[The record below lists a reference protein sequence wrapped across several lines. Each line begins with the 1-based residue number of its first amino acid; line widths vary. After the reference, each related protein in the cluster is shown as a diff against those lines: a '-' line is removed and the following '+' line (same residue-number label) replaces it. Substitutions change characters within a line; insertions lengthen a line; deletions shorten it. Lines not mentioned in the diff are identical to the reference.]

1 MKGRRTGMIYI
12 VEDDNSIRE
21 LLEYSLNNSGFEAEG
36 FETPTRFHAAMREKK
51 PELILLDIMLPEE
64 DGLHIL
70 RGLRADSSTA
80 DIPVIMLTAK
90 TGEYDKVIGLDSGA
104 DDYVTKPF
112 SIMELISR
120 IKAVLRRSEKKEQD
134 ILSAGGISLDRKRH
148 TVTADG
154 AEVVLT
160 YKEFELLS
168 LLMQNR
174 NIVLERDRLLNEI
187 WGYDFDGETRTIDVH
202 IRTLRSKLGDA
213 GACIKTVRGI
223 GYKLEDKLA

>member
-1 MKGRRTGMIYI
+1 MIYI

-21 LLEYSLNNSGFEAEG
+21 LLEYSLNNSGFEAVG
-36 FETPTRFHAAMREKK
+36 FDTPTKFHAAMREKK

-70 RGLRADSSTA
+70 RGLRADNSTA

-120 IKAVLRRSEKKEQD
+120 IKAVMRRSEKKEPD
-134 ILSAGGISLDRKRH
+134 VLSAGGITLDRKRH
-148 TVTADG
+148 TVTSGGTDII
-154 AEVVLT
+154 LT

-168 LLMQNR
+168 LLMQNK

-187 WGYDFDGETRTIDVH
+187 WGYDFDGETRTVDVH

-213 GACIKTVRGI
+213 GSCIRTVRGI
-223 GYKLEDKLA
+223 GYKLEDKLS